1 MTKQLFIDTETK
13 ETIEEHLQ
21 RITHPIAVRWAL
33 ACAEHVI
40 DHYEQKFPHDERPRE
55 AIKAGYAWLQGT
67 MGIREA
73 RQASFAAHTAARQ
86 TDDKAATA
94 AARAAGQA
102 VATVHIFGHAIH
114 ASTYAVK
121 TIAHATH
128 FDTEA
133 VANERAW
140 QYKHLLDLE
149 KEM

>member
-1 MTKQLFIDTETK
+1 MIKQRFVDTEIK
-13 ETIEEHLQ
+13 EMIEEHL
-21 RITHPIAVRWAL
+21 RSIDHPVAVRWAL
-33 ACAEHVI
+33 DCAEHVI
-40 DHYEQKFPHDERPRE
+40 QYYEQKFPHDGRPRE
-55 AIKAGYAWLQGT
+55 AIEAGRAWLQGT
-67 MGIREA
+67 MKVREV
-73 RQASFAAHTAARQ
+73 RKASFAAHAAARQ

-121 TIAHATH
+121 AIAHATH
-128 FDTEA
+128 FDTEV
-133 VANERAW
+133 VADERAW